1 MTTEQQDEKP
11 VLRWVGAMRP
21 DGLPSRF
28 WAGVPT
34 RDLTAAELDDLP
46 AGVTEK
52 RLVDSELYAPVT
64 PAKPKAEKE

>member
-1 MTTEQQDEKP
+1 MTTEQRNTTA
-11 VLRWVGAMRP
+11 LRWVGAMRP

-28 WAGVPT
+28 FAGVPT